1 MTEPERERR
10 PTRFSARPPP
20 RFATGTDFS
29 LWIKRVEL
37 YFQEAGLPEEKKGA
51 ELVSLLEDEPFR
63 IVSQLGLVSETVE
76 YGAVKACL
84 ARHFAPDGVELEWQ
98 AKMHV
103 ARQKAGES
111 VLEFAGRLRVLADKG
126 YPSWSPERRL
136 EVARYQFIQGILSP
150 TTQLKLLTDSP
161 KTLDDA
167 VKLAYRLQT
176 AELAQEHLKA
186 GATIEDT
193 RGGGSSCA
201 IGRSD
206 GQVHKLSQQVERL
219 TEQLTKLMAEC
230 EPGKRNGPKRKQ
242 TCWHCGE
249 TGHLRRDCPSRRQG
263 VQRKPSNNKSVEHTS
278 AVACTLTIQGHI
290 EGFSV
295 SMLVDTGS
303 SVTLIHEA
311 VWNKVKIKVK
321 SSLSPCTVPVMAVNG
336 EQLKVAGEIDL
347 HLQIGTHQGKH
358 KVLVVE
364 QMLQQCLLGTDYLEK
379 QKCLVDLG
387 ERTLTVGKPGNCV
400 PLSFGAQSSTCH
412 VVLGEKVV
420 IPGYHQVR
428 LPVRVT
434 PTDGSAAV
442 GIFEPHSEMVETH
455 GVLIVRSISPIQSGQ
470 IVVQILNPLPFPAT
484 LQAEEAIG
492 CFCCGAQVDVV
503 SLEPVDTDTGVTC
516 SAHKTHLSEDV
527 ARAIDSMVTRIDEI
541 SCADQEKLK
550 VLLCEFSDVISVGEK
565 DLGRTNVL
573 KHKVN
578 TGDAP
583 PINQQARCMPYHQR
597 ETVKKMLDG
606 MLQQDVIEASSGPWS
621 SPIVLARKKDGTLRF
636 CVDFRRVNDVTK
648 KEVHP
653 LPRIDETLDMLGGAK
668 WFSTLDLAS
677 GYWQVEM
684 EPEHKEKTAFSTP
697 FGTYQFKVMP
707 FGLSNAPSTFQ
718 KLMEMV
724 LAGLHWTTCL
734 VYLDDIVI
742 FSTTVEQHLSRLRDV
757 LARLKKAGLKLKPS
771 KCHILKKCV
780 HYLGHIVSAD
790 GVKVDDDKIK
800 CVVEWPTPVNLEELR
815 RFLGI
820 ASYYRKFIKGFA
832 HIAAPLHALT
842 EKLKPWEWTGL
853 CEEAFVQ
860 LKTKLSSPPILSFPQ
875 FNMEFTVDCDAS
887 LEGLGA
893 VLSQENDRCVVAY
906 ASRVLTKQER
916 QYCATRREMLAL
928 VWAIQYFKPY
938 LWGRPFR
945 VRTDHSALKWL
956 KNFKDPHGQ
965 VARWLEILS
974 EYDFTVE
981 HRPGLKHGN
990 ADALSRR
997 PCKQCGTSQDQ
1008 VENQCSLETALVQ
1021 ATESDLALWLPNLT
1035 PTDQETLQNNDPAL
1049 AQVMVWVESNSFPK
1063 SFPKDGG
1070 YWLQTLWAQQKYL
1083 VLQNGVLYRRWE
1095 DIPGKGL
1102 NKCLQFV
1109 LPQDLVP
1116 TVLEQLHN
1124 APSGSHLGVSKTVE
1138 KVRCRFY
1145 WPGQRRDIERWC
1157 AACET
1162 CATRKAPP
1170 TKPRAAMQADLPS
1183 GPFERVAM
1191 DILGPLPIT
1200 TRGNKYILVVGDY
1213 FTKWLESFPLAS
1225 IEAEKV
1231 AEVFVH
1237 QFVCRFGTPNIL
1249 HTDQGRNFDS
1259 ALVKAMCKLLGI
1271 KKTRTTAYHPQS
1283 DGLVERFNRTLLNL
1297 LSMAARDDTS
1307 NWDSYLPVLMFA
1319 YRTSVQESTGC
1330 TPFQLVFGREVRLP
1344 IDVMFGLPPHYPPME
1359 SNKYAVDLRL
1369 RLDRAYRQVR
1379 EYMGLQQRRQKVH
1392 YDKLCNGK
1400 PFKIGDMVWLHCPGV
1415 PRGKSPKLHCYWQGP
1430 YIIHKVLS
1438 DILYQIQHRNNKCK
1452 SMVVHFNR
1460 LKPCVQLP
1468 PNLLSNQTDD
1478 LHVAGPGEEQLVVED
1493 KGDID
1498 GDIPAEASET
1508 DDEINSN
1515 IDREIP
1521 VEISETDDEME
1532 AEELPVDQGD
1542 HLQGAEDVTPDEDV
1556 QMPEDV
1562 PANLRRSTRHSQRP
1576 DRWGHNVYDL

>member
-1 MTEPERERR
+1 MTELERERR
-10 PTRFSARPPP
+10 PTRFSARPPL

-37 YFQEAGLPEEKKGA
+37 YIQEAGLPEEKKGA

-76 YGAVKACL
+76 YDAVKACL
-84 ARHFAPDGVELEWQ
+84 VSHFSPDGVELEWQ

-126 YPSWSPERRL
+126 YPSWPPERRL
-136 EVARYQFIQGILSP
+136 EVARNQFIQGILSS
-150 TTQLKLLTDSP
+150 TIQLKLLTDSP
-161 KTLDDA
+161 ETLDDA

-186 GATIEDT
+186 EATIDDT

-206 GQVHKLSQQVERL
+206 GQVHKLSQQIERL
-219 TEQLTKLMAEC
+219 TEQLTKLRAER
-230 EPGKRNGPKRKQ
+230 EPGKRNWPKKKL

-263 VQRKPSNNKSVEHTS
+263 VQRKPLNNKSVEHTS

-290 EGFSV
+290 EGFGV

-303 SVTLIHEA
+303 SVTLI

-336 EQLKVAGEIDL
+336 EQLMVAGEIDL

-387 ERTLTVGKPGNCV
+387 KRTLTVGKPGNCV

-412 VVLGEKVV
+412 VVMGEKVV

-434 PTDGSAAV
+434 PTATV
-442 GIFEPHSEMVETH
+442 GIFEPHSEMAETH
-455 GVLIVRSISPIQSGQ
+455 GVLIARSVSPIQSGQ

-484 LQAEEAIG
+484 LQADEAIG

-516 SAHKTHLSEDV
+516 SALKTHSSEEV
-527 ARAIDSMVTRIDEI
+527 ARAIESMVTRIDEL
-541 SCADQEKLK
+541 SCADREKLK
-550 VLLCEFSDVISVGEK
+550 RLLCEFSDVISVGEK

-583 PINQQARCMPYHQR
+583 PIHQQARRMPYHQR
-597 ETVKKMLDG
+597 ETVKKMLDD

-636 CVDFRRVNDVTK
+636 CVDFRRINDVTK

-800 CVVEWPTPVNLEELR
+800 CIVEWPTPVNLEELR

-853 CEEAFVQ
+853 CDEAFAQ

-875 FNMEFTVDCDAS
+875 FNMQFT
-887 LEGLGA
+887 
-893 VLSQENDRCVVAY
+893 
-906 ASRVLTKQER
+906 
-916 QYCATRREMLAL
+916 
-928 VWAIQYFKPY
+928 PY
-938 LWGRPFR
+938 LWGRPFK

-956 KNFKDPHGQ
+956 KIFKDPHGQ

-990 ADALSRR
+990 ADSLSRL
-997 PCKQCGTSQDQ
+997 PCRQCGASQDQ
-1008 VENQCSLETALVQ
+1008 VENLYSLEAALAQ
-1021 ATESDLALWLPNLT
+1021 ATESDLALWLPILT
-1035 PTDQETLQNNDPAL
+1035 PTDQETLQNKDPAL
-1049 AQVMVWVESNSFPK
+1049 ARVMVWVESNSFPK

-1083 VLQNGVLYRRWE
+1083 VLRNGVLYRRWE

-1138 KVRCRFY
+1138 KVRRRFY

-1157 AACET
+1157 AACES

-1200 TRGNKYILVVGDY
+1200 TR
-1213 FTKWLESFPLAS
+1213 
-1225 IEAEKV
+1225 
-1231 AEVFVH
+1231 
-1237 QFVCRFGTPNIL
+1237 
-1249 HTDQGRNFDS
+1249 
-1259 ALVKAMCKLLGI
+1259 
-1271 KKTRTTAYHPQS
+1271 
-1283 DGLVERFNRTLLNL
+1283 
-1297 LSMAARDDTS
+1297 
-1307 NWDSYLPVLMFA
+1307 
-1319 YRTSVQESTGC
+1319 
-1330 TPFQLVFGREVRLP
+1330 
-1344 IDVMFGLPPHYPPME
+1344 
-1359 SNKYAVDLRL
+1359 
-1369 RLDRAYRQVR
+1369 
-1379 EYMGLQQRRQKVH
+1379 
-1392 YDKLCNGK
+1392 
-1400 PFKIGDMVWLHCPGV
+1400 
-1415 PRGKSPKLHCYWQGP
+1415 
-1430 YIIHKVLS
+1430 
-1438 DILYQIQHRNNKCK
+1438 
-1452 SMVVHFNR
+1452 
-1460 LKPCVQLP
+1460 
-1468 PNLLSNQTDD
+1468 DD
-1478 LHVAGPGEEQLVVED
+1478 LHVARPDEELPVEEEN
-1493 KGDID
+1493 GDID

-1521 VEISETDDEME
+1521 AETSESDDEIE
-1532 AEELPVDQGD
+1532 TEEPPVDQGD
-1542 HLQGAEDVTPDEDV
+1542 HLQGAEDVTHDEDV
-1556 QMPEDV
+1556 QMP

-1576 DRWGHNVYDL
+1576 DRWGQNIYDL

>member
-1 MTEPERERR
+1 MTELERERR

-37 YFQEAGLPEEKKGA
+37 YIQEAGLPEVKKGA

-76 YGAVKACL
+76 YDAVKACL
-84 ARHFAPDGVELEWQ
+84 VSHFSPDGVELEWQ

-126 YPSWSPERRL
+126 YPSWPPERRL
-136 EVARYQFIQGILSP
+136 EVARNQFIQGILSS
-150 TTQLKLLTDSP
+150 TIQLKLLTDSP
-161 KTLDDA
+161 ETLDDA

-186 GATIEDT
+186 EATIDDT

-206 GQVHKLSQQVERL
+206 GQVHKLSQQIERL
-219 TEQLTKLMAEC
+219 TEQLTKLRAER
-230 EPGKRNGPKRKQ
+230 EPGKRNWPKKKL

-263 VQRKPSNNKSVEHTS
+263 VQRKPLNNKSVEHTS

-290 EGFSV
+290 EGFGV

-336 EQLKVAGEIDL
+336 EQLMVAGEIDL

-387 ERTLTVGKPGNCV
+387 KRTLTVGKPGNCV

-412 VVLGEKVV
+412 VVMGEKVV

-434 PTDGSAAV
+434 PTDGSATV
-442 GIFEPHSEMVETH
+442 GIFEPHSEMAETH
-455 GVLIVRSISPIQSGQ
+455 GVLIARSVSPIQSGQ

-484 LQAEEAIG
+484 LQADEAIG

-516 SAHKTHLSEDV
+516 SALKTHSSEEV
-527 ARAIDSMVTRIDEI
+527 ARAIESMVTRIDEL
-541 SCADQEKLK
+541 SCADREKLK
-550 VLLCEFSDVISVGEK
+550 RLLCEFSDVISVGEK

-583 PINQQARCMPYHQR
+583 PIHQQARRMPYHQR
-597 ETVKKMLDG
+597 ETVKKMLDD

-636 CVDFRRVNDVTK
+636 CVDFHRINDVTK

-800 CVVEWPTPVNLEELR
+800 CIVEWPTPVNLEELR

-853 CEEAFVQ
+853 CDEAFAQ

-875 FNMEFTVDCDAS
+875 FNMQFT
-887 LEGLGA
+887 
-893 VLSQENDRCVVAY
+893 
-906 ASRVLTKQER
+906 QER

-928 VWAIQYFKPY
+928 IWAIQYFKPY
-938 LWGRPFR
+938 LWGRPFK

-956 KNFKDPHGQ
+956 KIFKDPHGQ

-990 ADALSRR
+990 ADSLSRL
-997 PCKQCGTSQDQ
+997 PCRQCGASQDQ
-1008 VENQCSLETALVQ
+1008 VENLYSLEAALAQ
-1021 ATESDLALWLPNLT
+1021 ATESDLALWLPILT
-1035 PTDQETLQNNDPAL
+1035 PTDQETLQNKDPAL
-1049 AQVMVWVESNSFPK
+1049 ARVMVWVESNSFPK

-1083 VLQNGVLYRRWE
+1083 VLRNGVLYRRWE

-1138 KVRCRFY
+1138 KVRRRFY

-1157 AACET
+1157 AACES

-1200 TRGNKYILVVGDY
+1200 TR
-1213 FTKWLESFPLAS
+1213 
-1225 IEAEKV
+1225 
-1231 AEVFVH
+1231 
-1237 QFVCRFGTPNIL
+1237 
-1249 HTDQGRNFDS
+1249 
-1259 ALVKAMCKLLGI
+1259 
-1271 KKTRTTAYHPQS
+1271 
-1283 DGLVERFNRTLLNL
+1283 
-1297 LSMAARDDTS
+1297 
-1307 NWDSYLPVLMFA
+1307 
-1319 YRTSVQESTGC
+1319 
-1330 TPFQLVFGREVRLP
+1330 
-1344 IDVMFGLPPHYPPME
+1344 
-1359 SNKYAVDLRL
+1359 
-1369 RLDRAYRQVR
+1369 
-1379 EYMGLQQRRQKVH
+1379 
-1392 YDKLCNGK
+1392 
-1400 PFKIGDMVWLHCPGV
+1400 
-1415 PRGKSPKLHCYWQGP
+1415 
-1430 YIIHKVLS
+1430 
-1438 DILYQIQHRNNKCK
+1438 
-1452 SMVVHFNR
+1452 
-1460 LKPCVQLP
+1460 
-1468 PNLLSNQTDD
+1468 DD
-1478 LHVAGPGEEQLVVED
+1478 LHVARPDEELPVEEEN
-1493 KGDID
+1493 GDID

-1521 VEISETDDEME
+1521 AETSESDDEIE
-1532 AEELPVDQGD
+1532 TEEPPVDQGD
-1542 HLQGAEDVTPDEDV
+1542 HLQGAEDVTHDEDV
-1556 QMPEDV
+1556 QMP

-1576 DRWGHNVYDL
+1576 DRWGQNIYDL

>member
-1 MTEPERERR
+1 MTELERERR

-37 YFQEAGLPEEKKGA
+37 YIQEAGLPEEKKGA

-63 IVSQLGLVSETVE
+63 IVSQLGL
-76 YGAVKACL
+76 
-84 ARHFAPDGVELEWQ
+84 

-126 YPSWSPERRL
+126 YPSWPPERRL
-136 EVARYQFIQGILSP
+136 EVARNQFVQGILSS
-150 TTQLKLLTDSP
+150 TIQLKLLTDSP
-161 KTLDDA
+161 ETLDDA

-186 GATIEDT
+186 EATIDDT

-206 GQVHKLSQQVERL
+206 GQVHKLSPQIEQL
-219 TEQLTKLMAEC
+219 TEQLTKLRAER
-230 EPGKRNGPKRKQ
+230 EPGKRNWPKKKL
-242 TCWHCGE
+242 TCWHC
-249 TGHLRRDCPSRRQG
+249 
-263 VQRKPSNNKSVEHTS
+263 
-278 AVACTLTIQGHI
+278 
-290 EGFSV
+290 
-295 SMLVDTGS
+295 
-303 SVTLIHEA
+303 
-311 VWNKVKIKVK
+311 
-321 SSLSPCTVPVMAVNG
+321 VMAVNG
-336 EQLKVAGEIDL
+336 EQLMVAGEIDL

-387 ERTLTVGKPGNCV
+387 KRTLTVGKPGNCV

-412 VVLGEKVV
+412 VVMGEKVV

-434 PTDGSAAV
+434 PTDGSATV
-442 GIFEPHSEMVETH
+442 GIFEPHSEMAETH
-455 GVLIVRSISPIQSGQ
+455 GVLIARSVSPIQSGQ

-484 LQAEEAIG
+484 LQADEAIG

-503 SLEPVDTDTGVTC
+503 SLELVDTDTGVTC
-516 SAHKTHLSEDV
+516 SALKTHLSEEV
-527 ARAIDSMVTRIDEI
+527 ARAIESMVTRIDEL
-541 SCADQEKLK
+541 SCADREKLK
-550 VLLCEFSDVISVGEK
+550 RLLCEFSDVISVGEK

-583 PINQQARCMPYHQR
+583 PIHQQARRMPYHQR
-597 ETVKKMLDG
+597 ETVKKMLDD

-636 CVDFRRVNDVTK
+636 CVDFRRINDVTK

-800 CVVEWPTPVNLEELR
+800 CIVEWPTPVNLEELR

-853 CEEAFVQ
+853 CDEAFAQ

-875 FNMEFTVDCDAS
+875 FNMQFTVDCDAS

-928 VWAIQYFKPY
+928 IWAIQYFKPY
-938 LWGRPFR
+938 LWGRPFK

-974 EYDFTVE
+974 EYDFTVK

-990 ADALSRR
+990 ADSLSRL
-997 PCKQCGTSQDQ
+997 PCRQCGASQDQ
-1008 VENQCSLETALVQ
+1008 VENLYSLEAALAQ
-1021 ATESDLALWLPNLT
+1021 ATESDLALWLPILT

-1083 VLQNGVLYRRWE
+1083 VLRNGVLYRRWE

-1138 KVRCRFY
+1138 KVRRRFY

-1157 AACET
+1157 AACES

-1200 TRGNKYILVVGDY
+1200 TR
-1213 FTKWLESFPLAS
+1213 
-1225 IEAEKV
+1225 
-1231 AEVFVH
+1231 
-1237 QFVCRFGTPNIL
+1237 
-1249 HTDQGRNFDS
+1249 
-1259 ALVKAMCKLLGI
+1259 
-1271 KKTRTTAYHPQS
+1271 
-1283 DGLVERFNRTLLNL
+1283 
-1297 LSMAARDDTS
+1297 
-1307 NWDSYLPVLMFA
+1307 
-1319 YRTSVQESTGC
+1319 
-1330 TPFQLVFGREVRLP
+1330 
-1344 IDVMFGLPPHYPPME
+1344 
-1359 SNKYAVDLRL
+1359 
-1369 RLDRAYRQVR
+1369 
-1379 EYMGLQQRRQKVH
+1379 
-1392 YDKLCNGK
+1392 
-1400 PFKIGDMVWLHCPGV
+1400 
-1415 PRGKSPKLHCYWQGP
+1415 
-1430 YIIHKVLS
+1430 
-1438 DILYQIQHRNNKCK
+1438 
-1452 SMVVHFNR
+1452 
-1460 LKPCVQLP
+1460 
-1468 PNLLSNQTDD
+1468 DD
-1478 LHVAGPGEEQLVVED
+1478 LHVARPDEELPVEEEN
-1493 KGDID
+1493 GDID

-1521 VEISETDDEME
+1521 AETSESDDEIE
-1532 AEELPVDQGD
+1532 TEEPPVDQGD
-1542 HLQGAEDVTPDEDV
+1542 HLQDAEDVTHDEDV
-1556 QMPEDV
+1556 QMP

-1576 DRWGHNVYDL
+1576 DRWGQIFMIYSLPFL

>member
-1 MTEPERERR
+1 MTELERERR

-37 YFQEAGLPEEKKGA
+37 YIQEAGLPEEKKGA

-76 YGAVKACL
+76 YDAVKACL
-84 ARHFAPDGVELEWQ
+84 VSHFSPDGVELEWQ

-126 YPSWSPERRL
+126 YPSWPPERRL
-136 EVARYQFIQGILSP
+136 EVARNQFIQGILSS
-150 TTQLKLLTDSP
+150 TIQLKLLTDLP
-161 KTLDDA
+161 ETLDDA

-186 GATIEDT
+186 EATIDDT

-206 GQVHKLSQQVERL
+206 GQVHKLSQQIERL
-219 TEQLTKLMAEC
+219 TEQLTKLRTER
-230 EPGKRNGPKRKQ
+230 EPGKRNWPKKKL
-242 TCWHCGE
+242 TCWHC
-249 TGHLRRDCPSRRQG
+249 
-263 VQRKPSNNKSVEHTS
+263 
-278 AVACTLTIQGHI
+278 
-290 EGFSV
+290 
-295 SMLVDTGS
+295 
-303 SVTLIHEA
+303 
-311 VWNKVKIKVK
+311 
-321 SSLSPCTVPVMAVNG
+321 VMAVNG
-336 EQLKVAGEIDL
+336 EQLMVAGEIDL

-387 ERTLTVGKPGNCV
+387 KRTLM
-400 PLSFGAQSSTCH
+400 SSTCH
-412 VVLGEKVV
+412 VVMGEKVV

-428 LPVRVT
+428 LPVR
-434 PTDGSAAV
+434 
-442 GIFEPHSEMVETH
+442 
-455 GVLIVRSISPIQSGQ
+455 SGQ

-484 LQAEEAIG
+484 LQADKAIG

-516 SAHKTHLSEDV
+516 SALKTHSSEEV
-527 ARAIDSMVTRIDEI
+527 ARAIESMVTRIDEL
-541 SCADQEKLK
+541 SCADREKLK
-550 VLLCEFSDVISVGEK
+550 RLLCEFSDVISVGEK

-583 PINQQARCMPYHQR
+583 PIHQQARRMPYHQR
-597 ETVKKMLDG
+597 ETVKKMLDD

-636 CVDFRRVNDVTK
+636 CVDFRHINDVTK

-707 FGLSNAPSTFQ
+707 LGLSNAPSTFQ

-800 CVVEWPTPVNLEELR
+800 CIVEWPTPVNLEELR

-853 CEEAFVQ
+853 CDEAFAQ

-875 FNMEFTVDCDAS
+875 FNMQFTVDCDAS

-928 VWAIQYFKPY
+928 IWAIQYFKPY
-938 LWGRPFR
+938 LWGRPFK

-990 ADALSRR
+990 ADSLSRL
-997 PCKQCGTSQDQ
+997 PCRQCGASQDQ
-1008 VENQCSLETALVQ
+1008 VENLYSLEAALAQ
-1021 ATESDLALWLPNLT
+1021 ATESDLALWLPILT

-1083 VLQNGVLYRRWE
+1083 VLRNGVLYRRWE

-1157 AACET
+1157 AACES

-1200 TRGNKYILVVGDY
+1200 TRAQKYSPQLVEEATSLCDKYKRAFSLFSHCQNLYNKNCVTEEEKTTLGANAIGWYPSTQRCRTNSSIPSPLTLSGSY
-1213 FTKWLESFPLAS
+1213 EPPELLEGAVAAACVTVKLAADRS
-1225 IEAEKV
+1225 GAMPKANPRQSTQSPRLAALLLGHNERNRGSNSSSSDSSPSRSRSCRRHKRRRVIRRGIIRITTHWGLPYL
-1231 AEVFVH
+1231 H
-1237 QFVCRFGTPNIL
+1237 QRSTEEGSVRRI
-1249 HTDQGRNFDS
+1249 R
-1259 ALVKAMCKLLGI
+1259 KAMLQ
-1271 KKTRTTAYHPQS
+1271 YQS
-1283 DGLVERFNRTLLNL
+1283 TICQLFSTFGPV
-1297 LSMAARDDTS
+1297 AA
-1307 NWDSYLPVLMFA
+1307 L
-1319 YRTSVQESTGC
+1319 
-1330 TPFQLVFGREVRLP
+1330 
-1344 IDVMFGLPPHYPPME
+1344 
-1359 SNKYAVDLRL
+1359 K
-1369 RLDRAYRQVR
+1369 
-1379 EYMGLQQRRQKVH
+1379 
-1392 YDKLCNGK
+1392 YDKLFRCTKDQTLRWDNLKEGLLLARRCATVSMLEGA
-1400 PFKIGDMVWLHCPGV
+1400 IGP
-1415 PRGKSPKLHCYWQGP
+1415 
-1430 YIIHKVLS
+1430 LS
-1438 DILYQIQHRNNKCK
+1438 Q
-1452 SMVVHFNR
+1452 
-1460 LKPCVQLP
+1460 
-1468 PNLLSNQTDD
+1468 
-1478 LHVAGPGEEQLVVED
+1478 A
-1493 KGDID
+1493 
-1498 GDIPAEASET
+1498 AEGLTLA
-1508 DDEINSN
+1508 D
-1515 IDREIP
+1515 
-1521 VEISETDDEME
+1521 
-1532 AEELPVDQGD
+1532 
-1542 HLQGAEDVTPDEDV
+1542 
-1556 QMPEDV
+1556 
-1562 PANLRRSTRHSQRP
+1562 PANTCPRTPPVATCMHELQQAMQDFLGCCQRRLYPCPLDTRRFPRRTARAVRAARYQR
-1576 DRWGHNVYDL
+1576 